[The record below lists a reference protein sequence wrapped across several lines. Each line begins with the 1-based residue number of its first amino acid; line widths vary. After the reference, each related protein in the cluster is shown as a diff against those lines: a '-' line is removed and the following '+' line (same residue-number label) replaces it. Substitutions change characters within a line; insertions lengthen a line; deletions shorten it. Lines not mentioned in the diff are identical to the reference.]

1 MCDSY
6 LISQLGGVAHSHNAC
21 GTCDKGSCKVQCM
34 YIVQSEHVNHEATV
48 SWRLMFK
55 SSTLRETGV
64 FGQGLMCLLVNL
76 CFVSTSRRCKD
87 SQ

>member
-34 YIVQSEHVNHEATV
+34 YIVQSEHVI
-48 SWRLMFK
+48 MK
-55 SSTLRETGV
+55 
-64 FGQGLMCLLVNL
+64 
-76 CFVSTSRRCKD
+76 
-87 SQ
+87 